1 MTDEVLP
8 AGASV
13 EAVCALARRAGDEIL
28 SVYAR
33 DAGFDVSAKADAS
46 PLTEADRRA
55 HALIDSGLRALTPT
69 VPVLSEEGKSVSFE
83 ERRSWACFWLVD
95 PLDGTREFI
104 SRNGEFTVNIALIRG
119 ERPVFG
125 VIHVPVQET
134 LYWGMPGHGAWRE
147 DATGRREPIA
157 TRAAAPGAG
166 DTVVCSRSHRSP
178 ALEAYLAS
186 IDMAEA
192 LAVGSALK
200 FCVVAEGRASLYPR
214 FGPTMEWDTGA
225 GQALVEAAGGR
236 VVLAADPGQ
245 PLRYNKRCLR
255 NDDFLVMG

>member
-1 MTDEVLP
+1 MADAVLP

-13 EAVCALARRAGDEIL
+13 AAVCALARRAGDEIL

-33 DAGFDVSAKADAS
+33 DTDFDVSAKADAS

-55 HALIDSGLRALTPT
+55 HALIDGGLRALTPT
-69 VPVLSEEGKSVSFE
+69 VPVLSEEGRAVSFD
-83 ERRSWACFWLVD
+83 ERQSWACFWLVD

-147 DATGRREPIA
+147 DAMGRREPIA
-157 TRAAAPGAG
+157 TRAAAPGGGA
-166 DTVVCSRSHRSP
+166 TVVCSRSHRSP

-186 IDMAEA
+186 IDMTEA

-236 VVLAADPGQ
+236 VVLAADPEQ